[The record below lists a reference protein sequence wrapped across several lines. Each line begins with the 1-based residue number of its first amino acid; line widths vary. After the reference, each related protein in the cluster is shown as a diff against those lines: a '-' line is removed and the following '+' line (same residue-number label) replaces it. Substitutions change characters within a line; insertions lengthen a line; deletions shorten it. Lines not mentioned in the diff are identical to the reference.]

1 MLKTLTLK
9 NFTAFADAEFEFCP
23 GLNVVVG
30 QNGTGKTKL
39 LKAAYLLIRAWPD
52 LMRNPR
58 PLTRKR
64 AEEYFSQR
72 VMDLFQPIT
81 LANLIRQGSPGPCRI
96 AGEVTGILPT
106 VSGLPAAE
114 QEELLAQFPF
124 GCLTEPLHWDLAI
137 QSEQDVTL
145 TATNVKLD
153 AAIIPD
159 TAAINTNV
167 QKSLFLPTKEI
178 VSMFEGLIALFERYE
193 IKLDATYR
201 DLAVAMNGPALSQ
214 PPRLLVG
221 VLKELEKQLGGRLEL
236 NKGRLIFIGHD
247 GSRTEGPLMA
257 EGFAKLATLLFLF
270 HRGIISEKGETLFWD
285 EPESNLNPT
294 YIRMAVSALVS
305 LAKDG
310 LQVVI
315 ATHNLFLLREIEVL
329 CRQSEYRDVSQ
340 CYFALSPGKNGIV
353 VSQGKTIEEIDPLP
367 LLDEDLAQSDRFM
380 ETIA

>member
-9 NFTAFADAEFEFCP
+9 NFTTFAEVELEFCP

-39 LKAAYLLIRAWPD
+39 LKAAYLINRAWPD

-81 LANLIRQGSPGPCRI
+81 LANLIRQGSSGPCWI
-96 AGEVTGILPT
+96 TGRVDGLLPT
-106 VSGLPAAE
+106 VAIVTASE
-114 QEELLAQFPF
+114 REELLAQFPF
-124 GCLTEPLHWDLAI
+124 GCLTEPLRWDIAIHPEHDVSLA
-137 QSEQDVTL
+137 D
-145 TATNVKLD
+145 TNVRLD
-153 AAIIPD
+153 AAVIPD
-159 TAAINTNV
+159 TAAINTKV
-167 QKSLFLPTKEI
+167 PKSLFLPTKEL

-221 VLKELEKQLGGRLEL
+221 VLKELEKKLGGRMEL
-236 NKGRLIFIGHD
+236 DKGRLIFIGHD

-270 HRGIISEKGETLFWD
+270 QRGVLSEKGETLFWD
-285 EPESNLNPT
+285 EPEANLNPT

-329 CRQSEYRDVSQ
+329 SRQPEYRNVQ
-340 CYFALSPGKNGIV
+340 QRYFALSPGENGMV
-353 VSQGKTIEEIDPLP
+353 VSQGKTIEEIVPLP
-367 LLDEDLAQSDRFM
+367 LLDEDLDQSDRFM